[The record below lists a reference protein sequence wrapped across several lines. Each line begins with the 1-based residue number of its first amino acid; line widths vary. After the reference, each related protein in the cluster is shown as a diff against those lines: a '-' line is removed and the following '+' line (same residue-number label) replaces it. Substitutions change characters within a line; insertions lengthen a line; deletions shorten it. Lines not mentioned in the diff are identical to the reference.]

1 MNSQQLAIIRV
12 SLNEIEQM
20 CHAIC
25 SGNTKELIYVRVKM
39 AEHLASMTLAHLQIV
54 SSMFDKDQELLLEFV
69 GNIQVVQVH
78 MESTCSTHELIPE
91 LRAFQSLI
99 GQIEHYITY
108 HVYVSELVWPKEEDG
123 QREEEYEIPVIEEE
137 EEDVDEDIRMFGPG
151 SPWAERRRRREQ
163 RKATI

>member
-1 MNSQQLAIIRV
+1 MNSQQIAIIRV

-78 MESTCSTHELIPE
+78 MESTCSTHELIAE

-108 HVYVSELVWPKEEDG
+108 HVYIGELVWPKEEEDG
-123 QREEEYEIPVIEEE
+123 QEEYEIPVIE

-151 SPWAERRRRREQ
+151 SPWAERKS
-163 RKATI
+163 RKYQI